1 MKTPD
6 LQFALLGMCNY
17 KFQTSRS
24 LMVNSVTLGPLIFTL
39 FKALRSASLR
49 VKCYIL
55 GCCEIN
61 YNLIHKCVNYRSI
74 DSLSTDNLVGGG
86 GGAPDQIC
94 GRLSSD
100 KVTLAV
106 GGEVA
111 LSNGTS
117 VASPKKSGFE
127 AKKDKFAFIS
137 CPRNLAL
144 KPQKTNLPP

>member
-1 MKTPD
+1 M
-6 LQFALLGMCNY
+6 LY
-17 KFQTSRS
+17 S
-24 LMVNSVTLGPLIFTL
+24 LMLWDKLQLN
-39 FKALRSASLR
+39 
-49 VKCYIL
+49 KCI
-55 GCCEIN
+55 
-61 YNLIHKCVNYRSI
+61 NYRSC
-74 DSLSTDNLVGGG
+74 DSLSTANLVGGG

-117 VASPKKSGFE
+117 VASPKESGFE

-137 CPRNLAL
+137 CLRNLAL
-144 KPQKTNLPP
+144 KPRKTNLPP

>member
-1 MKTPD
+1 MNYD
-6 LQFALLGMCNY
+6 L
-17 KFQTSRS
+17 
-24 LMVNSVTLGPLIFTL
+24 
-39 FKALRSASLR
+39 
-49 VKCYIL
+49 
-55 GCCEIN
+55 IN
-61 YNLIHKCVNYRSI
+61 KCVYYRSI

-86 GGAPDQIC
+86 SGAPDQIC

-117 VASPKKSGFE
+117 VASHKKSGFE
-127 AKKDKFAFIS
+127 AKKDKFAFIF

-144 KPQKTNLPP
+144 KPNKTYLP

>member
-1 MKTPD
+1 M
-6 LQFALLGMCNY
+6 
-17 KFQTSRS
+17 
-24 LMVNSVTLGPLIFTL
+24 
-39 FKALRSASLR
+39 
-49 VKCYIL
+49 
-55 GCCEIN
+55 N
-61 YNLIHKCVNYRSI
+61 YNLVNQCVDYRSF
-74 DSLSTDNLVGGG
+74 DSHSTDNLVGG

-137 CPRNLAL
+137 CLRNLAL
-144 KPQKTNLPP
+144 KPATENKFASFNEKCQNQ

>member
-1 MKTPD
+1 MLWDK
-6 LQFALLGMCNY
+6 LQLN
-17 KFQTSRS
+17 
-24 LMVNSVTLGPLIFTL
+24 
-39 FKALRSASLR
+39 
-49 VKCYIL
+49 KC
-55 GCCEIN
+55 IN
-61 YNLIHKCVNYRSI
+61 YQSC
-74 DSLSTDNLVGGG
+74 DSLSTANLVGG

-117 VASPKKSGFE
+117 VASPKKSGLE
-127 AKKDKFAFIS
+127 AKIDKFAFIS

-144 KPQKTNLPP
+144 KPNKTYLP

>member
-1 MKTPD
+1 M
-6 LQFALLGMCNY
+6 
-17 KFQTSRS
+17 
-24 LMVNSVTLGPLIFTL
+24 
-39 FKALRSASLR
+39 
-49 VKCYIL
+49 
-55 GCCEIN
+55 N
-61 YNLIHKCVNYRSI
+61 YNLKNKCVYYRSI

-137 CPRNLAL
+137 CLRNLAL
-144 KPQKTNLPP
+144 KPATENKLAFLYKK

>member
-1 MKTPD
+1 M
-6 LQFALLGMCNY
+6 N
-17 KFQTSRS
+17 
-24 LMVNSVTLGPLIFTL
+24 
-39 FKALRSASLR
+39 
-49 VKCYIL
+49 KCI
-55 GCCEIN
+55 
-61 YNLIHKCVNYRSI
+61 NYRSF
-74 DSLSTDNLVGGG
+74 DSLKTDNLVGGGG

-137 CPRNLAL
+137 CLRNLAL
-144 KPQKTNLPP
+144 KPQKTKLPP